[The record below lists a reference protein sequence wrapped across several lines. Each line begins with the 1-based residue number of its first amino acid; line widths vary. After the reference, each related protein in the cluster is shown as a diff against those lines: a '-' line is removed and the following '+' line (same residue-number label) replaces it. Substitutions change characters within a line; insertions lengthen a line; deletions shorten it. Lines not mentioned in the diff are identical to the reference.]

1 MFFTER
7 VEERDTVV
15 DDWIDV
21 RDMKSETIGESVTL
35 VVDSTDDESSLGEVD
50 GG

>member
-1 MFFTER
+1 MFFTEG

-21 RDMKSETIGESVTL
+21 RDMKFQPIGKSMTL
-35 VVDSTDDESSLGEVD
+35 VIESTDDESSLGEVD